1 MWDARL
7 RVMMRWALLIVTVFN
22 ALSALVS
29 GVAMLLTDGL
39 GMPLSFLETSP
50 FTSFLW
56 PGVVLV
62 VVVGGTQAL
71 AAVLLTLRRE
81 AALLWSAV
89 AGFGLLI
96 WIFIET
102 GLIREWSWLQVLYF
116 ATGAIQLA
124 LVLGLLGIVAWL
136 PRLPLDASGSPNAA
150 GRGPRP

>member
-62 VVVGGTQAL
+62 VVVGGTQAF

-89 AGFGLLI
+89 AGFGMLI

-102 GLIREWSWLQVLYF
+102 GLIREWSWLQILYF
-116 ATGAIQLA
+116 ATGVVQLA

-136 PRLPLDASGSPNAA
+136 PRLPLDASGLPNAA
-150 GRGPRP
+150 GRGPHR

>member
-62 VVVGGTQAL
+62 VVVGGTQAF

-89 AGFGLLI
+89 AGFGMLI

-102 GLIREWSWLQVLYF
+102 GLIREWSWLQILYF
-116 ATGAIQLA
+116 ATSVVQLA

-136 PRLPLDASGSPNAA
+136 PRLPLDASGLPNAA
-150 GRGPRP
+150 GRGPHR